1 MRNQNWYYLCDLV
14 NKVATD
20 MFQLPDVWGNIT
32 GMAQLTSEEVADLSW
47 AGLEGKGLLSEAA
60 ALDAGVSIESIA
72 AAKEIGAL
80 GCGNQVRAKR
90 DLLLSQSDWTQ
101 VADAPVDKIAW
112 ATYRQELRDI
122 SAQTGFP
129 WAVVWPTQPE

>member
-32 GMAQLTSEEVADLSW
+32 GMAQLTSEEVADLGW
-47 AGLEGKGLLSEAA
+47 AGLEGKGLLPEAA

-72 AAKEIGAL
+72 AAKEIGAID
-80 GCGNQVRAKR
+80 CGNQARNKR